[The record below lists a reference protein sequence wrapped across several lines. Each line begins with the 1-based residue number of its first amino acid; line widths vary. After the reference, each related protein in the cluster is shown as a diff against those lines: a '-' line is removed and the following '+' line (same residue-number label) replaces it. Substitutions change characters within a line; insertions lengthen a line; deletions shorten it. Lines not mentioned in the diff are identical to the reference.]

1 MSKAL
6 SLKMDEKIF
15 RDAEALIKKIKV
27 PRNAYINHAVAF
39 YTRCQKRRLV
49 KMQLRKDVDLLN
61 ADTREVIN
69 SFELLDDLPE

>member
-1 MSKAL
+1 
-6 SLKMDEKIF
+6 MDEKIF